1 MWLTRPQSDRW
12 EVQMPDSVYGP
23 EVEDAFT
30 AARTPVR
37 RTVRVGGR
45 DVEILCPFPSPQDW
59 RDRWIYF
66 LLVDRFNN
74 PGQPPAAAWDQPF
87 GGFQGGTLEGV
98 RRRLDYLERLGVG
111 AIWLSPVLQNCQ
123 AQDGTYHGYGIQHF
137 LQVDPRFA
145 SDQSDPDGELRRL
158 IDEAHA
164 RGIHVIMDI
173 VLNHAGDVF
182 AYVLDNG
189 SEAASAAWRDN
200 GYSIRWRGADNQPV
214 AEWSEAPQ
222 PADPRLTPAAAVWP
236 REIRSNPAFRRKGK
250 GGEDG
255 GDFES
260 LKELVTARPEVRSA
274 LIRCYQHAIAKWDI
288 DGLRID
294 TLKYVE
300 PDFALIFG
308 NAIRE
313 YALEIGKKN
322 FFTFGEVYDDESKI
336 AKFIGRRSNDD
347 GDMVGVDAALDFPLF
362 FRLPGVAKG
371 LVPPTELT
379 AVYALRKS
387 VEQGVISSHGE
398 AGRFFVTF
406 LDNHDQ
412 HNRFRFVDAADPGRY
427 DGQVSAALACLFS
440 LQGIPCVYYGTE
452 QGLHGTGSSDQDA
465 REALWGRP
473 NAFDETD
480 KFCLVLRDIARV
492 RAQNPAL
499 RYGRQYFRPV
509 SGDRRTFG
517 ASSFAPGVVAF
528 SRILNESE
536 TVVVANMNIGSGI
549 ELSVLVDAVLNPPG
563 ADFATL
569 FSTAGSH
576 QISPVEQIV
585 DAEIYDRG
593 TSRGMVHAI
602 RVALAPGEARIL
614 ARPR

>member
-1 MWLTRPQSDRW
+1 M
-12 EVQMPDSVYGP
+12 
-23 EVEDAFT
+23 
-30 AARTPVR
+30 
-37 RTVRVGGR
+37 
-45 DVEILCPFPSPQDW
+45 
-59 RDRWIYF
+59 
-66 LLVDRFNN
+66 
-74 PGQPPAAAWDQPF
+74 
-87 GGFQGGTLEGV
+87 
-98 RRRLDYLERLGVG
+98 
-111 AIWLSPVLQNCQ
+111 
-123 AQDGTYHGYGIQHF
+123 
-137 LQVDPRFA
+137 
-145 SDQSDPDGELRRL
+145 
-158 IDEAHA
+158 
-164 RGIHVIMDI
+164 HVIMDI

-200 GYSIRWRGADNQPV
+200 GYSIRWRGADNRPV

-222 PADPRLTPAAAVWP
+222 SADPKLTSAAAVWP
-236 REIRSNPAFRRKGK
+236 NEIRSNQTFRRKGK

-260 LKELVTARPEVRSA
+260 LKEFVSAHPEVRSA

-288 DGLRID
+288 DGFRID
-294 TLKYVE
+294 TLKYIE
-300 PDFALIFG
+300 PDFALVFG

-313 YALEIGKKN
+313 YALEIGKTN
-322 FFTFGEVYDDESKI
+322 FFTFGEVYDDEYKI

-412 HNRFRFVDAADPGRY
+412 HNRFRFVDTADPGRY

-452 QGLHGTGSSDQDA
+452 QGLHGTGSSDQDV
-465 REALWGRP
+465 REALGGRP
-473 NAFDETD
+473 SAFDETD
-480 KFCLVLRDIARV
+480 KFYLVLRDIARV

-517 ASSFAPGVVAF
+517 ASSFAPGVVAV

-536 TVVVANMNIGSGI
+536 TVVIANMNIGPASSSRSSWMRSFLPPAVTRSARSSRSSMQKSTITGRRVAPFMRSGWR
-549 ELSVLVDAVLNPPG
+549 SRPG
-563 ADFATL
+563 KL
-569 FSTAGSH
+569 EY
-576 QISPVEQIV
+576 SPVP
-585 DAEIYDRG
+585 G
-593 TSRGMVHAI
+593 SRPLSRDFPGFEPPA
-602 RVALAPGEARIL
+602 RETAPGSSPSPNTRRG
-614 ARPR
+614 RPIPCRREWLC